1 MPRLHFSRCVF
12 VCRMTVRPV
21 SSASSTQAW
30 CTFRTNA
37 DAMMRWHDRSSPS
50 KTANQQ
56 RPRYQR
62 RRRHHPRPLPHR
74 HLATTL
80 ISTFIIV
87 LSCVD
92 LIVVRK
98 VEKDI
103 QTQINKPGHKSATRA
118 TCQVTGKR
126 SQIPLW
132 IPPTKSFCLVAVTLG
147 KSALHR
153 I

>member
-1 MPRLHFSRCVF
+1 MG
-12 VCRMTVRPV
+12 
-21 SSASSTQAW
+21 Q
-30 CTFRTNA
+30 
-37 DAMMRWHDRSSPS
+37 
-50 KTANQQ
+50 NQQ
-56 RPRYQR
+56 ADTSGGGGATSQTSTTPSLQPRS
-62 RRRHHPRPLPHR
+62 
-74 HLATTL
+74 L
-80 ISTFIIV
+80 ISAFIIV